1 MMRAFFE
8 GIAIFMHEDGQLVP
22 LAGIEQPE
30 WAQQVPRLAFEDPKF
45 AHLLLNLPVERVYYT
60 EVVLNYLDEFILLS
74 VLGVVL
80 PNKEKLIIVLRHSD
94 VVAELS
100 NIISAQT
107 DMIRQNAKEIAE
119 LREQQSL
126 LAEQLAEIVKQLA
139 VMNRML
145 IRKNRE
151 IEEMALHDPLTG
163 AYNRRYLDDYLKA
176 EIAKAR
182 RYGSVFSVVF
192 CDLDNFKKLNDTYG
206 HAYGDFILK
215 RFVNIMEGS
224 LREGEDKIIRYGG
237 DEFVVI
243 LSQAD
248 TFKAQKVMQRILK
261 KCQGE
266 GISFS
271 FGILSSEE
279 FKDHLKPED
288 IIDAI
293 DKKMYEHKRLK
304 GRNAELFEQKDDKE

>member
-1 MMRAFFE
+1 MKAHFD
-8 GIAIFMHEDGQLVP
+8 GVAIFIHENGQLVP
-22 LAGIEQPE
+22 LPGIEQPE
-30 WAQQVPRLAFEDPKF
+30 WAEQVPKLAFEDPKL
-45 AHLLLNLPVERVYYT
+45 ARLILNLSVERLYCT
-60 EVVLNYLDEFILLS
+60 EMFLSHSDEFILLT
-74 VLGVVL
+74 VLGIVL
-80 PNKEKLIIVLRHSD
+80 PNEWELVIALRHSD
-94 VVAELS
+94 VVLELS
-100 NIISAQT
+100 KIISAQT

-126 LAEQLAEIVKQLA
+126 LTEQLAEIVKQLA
-139 VMNRML
+139 AMNRTL
-145 IRKNRE
+145 IRKKRE

-176 EIAKAR
+176 EIAKSK
-182 RYGSVFSVVF
+182 RYGSVFSVAF
-192 CDLDNFKKLNDTYG
+192 CDLDDFKKLNDTFG

-215 RFVNIMEGS
+215 KFVSIVESS

-237 DEFVVI
+237 DEFIVI

-248 TFKAQKVMQRILK
+248 GFKSAKVMERILK
-261 KCQGE
+261 KCRAE

-271 FGILSSEE
+271 FGILTSDDFRDS
-279 FKDHLKPED
+279 LKPED

-304 GRNAELFEQKDDKE
+304 GRNSMMQKEGNIKE

>member
-1 MMRAFFE
+1 MKAFFE
-8 GIAIFMHEDGQLVP
+8 DVAIFVHEDGQLVP
-22 LAGIEQPE
+22 LPGVEQPE
-30 WAQQVPRLAFEDPKF
+30 WARQIPRLAFEDPKL
-45 AHLLLNLPVERVYYT
+45 AHLLLSLSVERLKQT
-60 EVVLNYLDEFILLS
+60 EIVLSYSGEFTVLS
-74 VLGVVL
+74 ILGVVL
-80 PNKEKLIIVLRHSD
+80 PNEAKLILALRHSD
-94 VVAELS
+94 IISELS
-100 NIISAQT
+100 NIISAQI

-176 EIAKAR
+176 EIAKSR

-215 RFVNIMEGS
+215 RFVNIMESS

-237 DEFVVI
+237 DEFIVI

-248 TFKAQKVMQRILK
+248 GFKATKVMQRILK
-261 KCQGE
+261 KCQAE

-271 FGILSSEE
+271 FSILASED
-279 FKDHLKPED
+279 FRDNLRPED

-293 DKKMYEHKRLK
+293 DKRMYEHKRLK
-304 GRNAELFEQKDDKE
+304 GRGSTTLEQGDGEE